1 MAKYSEAKLRKMVL
15 TAIQNGC
22 KSMREIIAIYGLE
35 LEYTRLA
42 MIFQELQM
50 EGVICYKSGKGYTVC
65 DSNSTLG

>member
-1 MAKYSEAKLRKMVL
+1 
-15 TAIQNGC
+15 
-22 KSMREIIAIYGLE
+22 MREIVAIYGLE

-42 MIFQELQM
+42 MIFQNLQM

>member
-1 MAKYSEAKLRKMVL
+1 MAKYSETKLRKMVI
-15 TAIQNGC
+15 TSIQNGR
-22 KSMREIIAIYGLE
+22 KSMREIVAIYGLE

-42 MIFQELQM
+42 MIFQNLQM

>member
-1 MAKYSEAKLRKMVL
+1 MTKYSETKLRKMVI
-15 TAIQNGC
+15 TSIQNGC

-42 MIFQELQM
+42 MIFQKLQM

>member
-1 MAKYSEAKLRKMVL
+1 MAKYSETKLRKMVI
-15 TAIQNGC
+15 TSIQNGR

-42 MIFQELQM
+42 MIFHELQM

-65 DSNSTLG
+65 DSNNTLG

>member
-1 MAKYSEAKLRKMVL
+1 MAKCSETKLRKMVL

-42 MIFQELQM
+42 MIFQKLQM
-50 EGVICYKSGKGYTVC
+50 EGVICYKSGKGYTMY
-65 DSNSTLG
+65 DGNNTLG